1 MLEMIFA
8 VTLFALIVVSL
19 MGVWAMHARA
29 VAHSRGT
36 LIATHLAEMKMEEAL
51 SKGWLAQ
58 PQTSNTITAFR
69 TETVVNGQKVDE
81 VYDWTV
87 DVTRQTTAEGGL
99 CKLIQV
105 KVTWQEQELKR
116 EVNLDTLITWQG

>member
-36 LIATHLAEMKMEEAL
+36 LIATHLAEMKMEDAL
-51 SKGWLAQ
+51 SRGWLAE
-58 PQTSNTITAFR
+58 PQESNAITAFR
-69 TETVVNGQKVDE
+69 TEIVVNGQKVDE
-81 VYDWTV
+81 VYDWSV
-87 DVTRQTTAEGGL
+87 NVTRNTTSEGGL
-99 CKLIQV
+99 FKLIQV
-105 KVTWQEQELKR
+105 KVTWKEQEIKR
-116 EVNLDTLITWQG
+116 EVNLDTVITWQG